1 MQNIRASSDSIGPLR
16 RESLHRYSFH
26 CNVSSLWQYQP
37 CSKTLMYKCH
47 FQTGNQEKQNI
58 GASFIL
64 NSCHFS
70 EMTQELCR
78 AVLSLFQLWRGS
90 FKKELVIIPP
100 YIFSYKWYVSLLFVF
115 FCCCKYILPICWK
128 GYDLAINIQ
137 MGVDNFSATIL
148 ILDGN

>member
-1 MQNIRASSDSIGPLR
+1 MQNIRASSDSIGPLS
-16 RESLHRYSFH
+16 RESLNRYSFH

-58 GASFIL
+58 GASFIM

-78 AVLSLFQLWRGS
+78 AVLYLFQLWRGS
-90 FKKELVIIPP
+90 FKKELVIIPS
-100 YIFSYKWYVSLLFVF
+100 YIFSYKWYLSLLLVSSVAANIFCPFVGRGMTLLSIF
-115 FCCCKYILPICWK
+115 RWELTTSVRQSLF
-128 GYDLAINIQ
+128 
-137 MGVDNFSATIL
+137 
-148 ILDGN
+148 

>member
-58 GASFIL
+58 GASFIM
-64 NSCHFS
+64 NSCHFI

-100 YIFSYKWYVSLLFVF
+100 YIFPINGMCHSCLFSSVAANIFCPFVGRGMTLLSIFRWELTTSV
-115 FCCCKYILPICWK
+115 
-128 GYDLAINIQ
+128 
-137 MGVDNFSATIL
+137 
-148 ILDGN
+148 